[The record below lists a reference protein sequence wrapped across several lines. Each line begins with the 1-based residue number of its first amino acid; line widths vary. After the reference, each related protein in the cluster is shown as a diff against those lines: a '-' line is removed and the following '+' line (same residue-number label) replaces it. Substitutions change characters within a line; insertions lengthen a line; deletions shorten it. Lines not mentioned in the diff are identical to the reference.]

1 MTHQHSN
8 ETWNFIRERL
18 GLCPIEEVVRGK
30 SQNVGIVREDREEMT
45 VNRFKQKW
53 GVR

>member
-1 MTHQHSN
+1 MTQQHSK

-30 SQNVGIVREDREEMT
+30 SQNVGIVREDREEMD
-45 VNRFKQKW
+45 VDRFKQKW
-53 GVR
+53 GKG